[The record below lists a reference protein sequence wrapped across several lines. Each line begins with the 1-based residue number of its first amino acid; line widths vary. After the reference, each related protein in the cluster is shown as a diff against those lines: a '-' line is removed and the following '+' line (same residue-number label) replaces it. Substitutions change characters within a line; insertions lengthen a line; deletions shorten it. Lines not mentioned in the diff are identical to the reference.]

1 MLKISSLFE
10 AYITNLGKYNE
21 GRLVGETLKSPATTE
36 EVQAL
41 LKRIGVDGVRY
52 EEIFITSFDG
62 DVLGLYDHLGEYES
76 IDELNHLAH
85 VLSDLDQSDIEK
97 FEAVIDS
104 GEYTGSVHDLINLAQ
119 NLDCYGRQ
127 SVDRKDSISIESQIE
142 FCKYELRGGNFRKY
156 TDKGYSGKNTDRPK
170 FQEMMADIRRGLIKR
185 VVVYKLDR
193 ISRSILDFATMME
206 TFQEYNVEFVSS
218 TEKFDTSTPMGRA
231 MLNICIVFAQLER
244 ETIQKRVTDAYY
256 SRCQHGF
263 HMSGAAPYGFQLE
276 PTTIE
281 GIRTKMMKPDP
292 ETADIAKLMFEMY
305 SQPGISFGDIARY
318 FADEGILIYG
328 KEMKRGFISQLLR
341 NPIYAQ
347 ADLDMYEFFKSQGTV
362 VVNEATDFAGTNG
375 CYLYQGRDV
384 QERKNKHLKDQ
395 ILVLAP
401 SEGLVSSDTWLRC
414 RKKLMANKTFQGGR
428 KAKNTWLAGKVKCGR
443 CGYALMSVGNPT
455 GVQYLRCSKRADSK
469 SCDGCGTLRTREFER
484 FLYGEMVKKLSEF
497 QTLTAKRETV
507 NPKLTALNMELAR
520 VEEEIEK
527 LLNTLTGANAVLL
540 SYANSKIEELDT
552 HRQALT
558 KEIAALSAEIMSPE
572 QIERLSVYLNQWEEI
587 DFEDRRQVADGLISQ
602 IRATD
607 EHVSIEWKI

>member
-1 MLKISSLFE
+1 MKRTIS
-10 AYITNLGKYNE
+10 AMVGK
-21 GRLVGETLKSPATTE
+21 GS
-36 EVQAL
+36 
-41 LKRIGVDGVRY
+41 
-52 EEIFITSFDG
+52 
-62 DVLGLYDHLGEYES
+62 
-76 IDELNHLAH
+76 LNHNSREFYA
-85 VLSDLDQSDIEK
+85 S
-97 FEAVIDS
+97 
-104 GEYTGSVHDLINLAQ
+104 N
-119 NLDCYGRQ
+119 
-127 SVDRKDSISIESQIE
+127 VDPSRSHLNIE
-142 FCKYELRGGNFRKY
+142 FCRE
-156 TDKGYSGKNTDRPK
+156 
-170 FQEMMADIRRGLIKR
+170 DIRNVYHELFDEAQERFNAKQTRNDRRIEDYYEKICSSKKEKPFHEIVLQIGNKDDTGIHTELAETAKQCLIQYANGFQARNPTLRVFWSHLHMDEATPHVHIDFVPYITGSKRGMDTR
-185 VVVYKLDR
+185 VSLKQAL
-193 ISRSILDFATMME
+193 SQLGFKGGTRSATE
-206 TFQEYNVEFVSS
+206 WNQWAQS
-218 TEKFDTSTPMGRA
+218 EKQVLA
-231 MLNICIVFAQLER
+231 EIICIVFAQLER

-305 SQPGISFGDIARY
+305 SQPATSFGDIARY

-328 KEMKRGFISQLLR
+328 KEMTRGFISQLLR

-520 VEEEIEK
+520 VEDEIEK

-552 HRQALT
+552 RRQTLT
-558 KEIAALSAEIMSPE
+558 KEIAALSAEAMSPE